1 MSQDNSA
8 DNKRIAKN
16 TLLLYGRM
24 FLSMAI
30 SLFTSRE
37 ILRILGVEDFGV
49 YNVVGGVIAM
59 FSFINA
65 SMSGATSR
73 FLTYELGKDSGD
85 GTLKKTFASALL
97 VHCMIALAIVILAE
111 TVGLWLLLNKLVI
124 PEGSRFA
131 AMVVYQLSIVS
142 AAIGITQVP
151 YNATLI
157 AHERLDLFAY
167 IDMGNLLLKL
177 VILYILLVLPFNK
190 LIVYAV
196 LVFVVSFGTAI
207 FYRWT
212 AYRLFPEVRAKLTYE
227 PAIVKPMLS
236 YSGWDLYGNMSVTAR
251 TTGIQLVL
259 NMFFGPVLNAAA
271 GVASQVQTAVMAFA
285 NNITTA
291 LKPQIIKSYAA
302 QDYGRTFSLI
312 CNGSNL
318 IFALLLFLSLPL
330 IANIDFVLGL
340 WLHAVPD
347 WTTQLTVCTLI
358 FNIFAG
364 MSIVAVTGC
373 HACGHIKRPSLING
387 SMYLMVVPLTYVCFR
402 WFDGTPV
409 LPYVFNFCTIAIGC
423 LSNAYTCSIHIPSF
437 SFMAYFRR
445 VFAKC
450 MFVAAVCC
458 GIVYIVK
465 LISPFDSWVLFF
477 ELSVLSCLATGTLGW
492 CFLCSP
498 SIRKSIVSFV
508 KRKIVH

>member
-291 LKPQIIKSYAA
+291 LKPQIIK
-302 QDYGRTFSLI
+302 
-312 CNGSNL
+312 
-318 IFALLLFLSLPL
+318 
-330 IANIDFVLGL
+330 
-340 WLHAVPD
+340 
-347 WTTQLTVCTLI
+347 
-358 FNIFAG
+358 
-364 MSIVAVTGC
+364 
-373 HACGHIKRPSLING
+373 
-387 SMYLMVVPLTYVCFR
+387 
-402 WFDGTPV
+402 
-409 LPYVFNFCTIAIGC
+409 
-423 LSNAYTCSIHIPSF
+423 
-437 SFMAYFRR
+437 
-445 VFAKC
+445 
-450 MFVAAVCC
+450 
-458 GIVYIVK
+458 
-465 LISPFDSWVLFF
+465 
-477 ELSVLSCLATGTLGW
+477 
-492 CFLCSP
+492 
-498 SIRKSIVSFV
+498 
-508 KRKIVH
+508 